1 MGESMTFLNGLLAL
15 GAFACTIPLVIHLMH
30 RSRFRVVKWGAMHLI
45 ESTASSKSKR
55 ILWKHVLLML
65 VRCMLPILIAFAMS
79 RPLVRSWTAQGTGEP
94 IALALILDDSLSMQ
108 AVNRDG
114 KTRWNR
120 ALDHIGVIVSR
131 LPKSSKVGLVLGGTP
146 VETQSFE
153 NTNELVRSLTAWK
166 QQPSRSG
173 SFDPASSVRQAVA
186 WLTKSDSAR
195 RQLLL
200 VSDFSVSDWESDSLD
215 IPGLEAFIG
224 QQPIKPRIG
233 CLPIEATNVPYDTG
247 NLTVEQITVSP
258 SLWIPNREGILTA
271 LIRNTSPQAKDR
283 VRVRL
288 DIDDVEQEQQ
298 EVDIPGNSA
307 VQTRFRWLPK
317 APRDHLAKISLV
329 SDDPLR
335 DDDFSYAILH
345 VEKPRRILIVDGE
358 LKYSTD
364 QTETK
369 FLNAALSPFAF
380 SGTPRPDPFLCNV
393 ITRSDL
399 ADRPWASMDALILS
413 NVPSLTEQQSREL
426 RTWIE
431 EGHGMILFAGDQVQP
446 RNWNDL
452 PAIRSGGIM
461 PGKILDRTELPDRN
475 RDEEEVSVD
484 LSNVHFS
491 AISSM
496 PKSTFHSLADIRFQ
510 AFNRWQIDRTESTT
524 PVVYLSNGDP
534 WIIRSQLGKGSVL
547 WVTTSCGDGD
557 SNLPSRAAYVP
568 LMQRLVGFVSA
579 KESTVDRLAP
589 GEVWNIGFPTKE
601 GFEDADM
608 QTLRV
613 FDPSRNEHTLA
624 THAWTE
630 TRQLG
635 LYEAKWT
642 LGNDSRSQFMEV
654 SSMTQEGV
662 RRDSNLH
669 CLDPSAISKKL
680 SSFRA
685 EVFTD
690 SVPFLSNIQTS
701 WLGREVWQW
710 FWFFAIVFFILE
722 IWLEQSYL
730 PRARGVPFRNSG
742 RK

>member
-1 MGESMTFLNGLLAL
+1 MTFLNGLLAL
-15 GAFACTIPLVIHLMH
+15 GAFACTIPLLIHLMH

-45 ESTASSKSKR
+45 ESTASPKSKR
-55 ILWKHVLLML
+55 ILWRHLLLML
-65 VRCMLPILIAFAMS
+65 VRCMLPILIAVAMS
-79 RPLVRSWTAQGTGEP
+79 RPLVQSWTAQGTGESV
-94 IALALILDDSLSMQ
+94 ALALILDDSLSMQ
-108 AVNRDG
+108 AVSRDG

-120 ALDHIGVIVSR
+120 ALDHLGTIVSG
-131 LPKSSKVGLVLGGTP
+131 LPKSSKVGLILGGTP

-153 NTNELVRSLTAWK
+153 NTDELVRSLTAWK
-166 QQPSRSG
+166 QQSSRSG
-173 SFDPASSVRQAVA
+173 SFDPSSSIRQAVA
-186 WLTKSDSAR
+186 WLTKSDSIR

-215 IPGLEAFIG
+215 LPGLDAFIG

-247 NLTVEQITVSP
+247 NLTVERITVSP
-258 SLWIPNREGILTA
+258 SLLIPNREGILTA
-271 LIRNTSPQAKDR
+271 LVRNTSPQAKDR

-298 EVDIPGNSA
+298 EIDIPGNA
-307 VQTRFRWLPK
+307 TVQARFRWLPK
-317 APRDHLAKISLV
+317 APRDYLAKIGLV
-329 SDDPLR
+329 SNDPLR
-335 DDDFSYAILH
+335 DDDFSYAMLH

-358 LKYSTD
+358 SNPSTD

-369 FLNAALSPFAF
+369 FLKAALSPFAY

-393 ITRSDL
+393 ITSSDL
-399 ADRPWASMDALILS
+399 VDRPWASMDALILS
-413 NVPSLTEQQSREL
+413 NVPSLTDEQSREL
-426 RTWIE
+426 RSWIE
-431 EGHGMILFAGDQVQP
+431 EGHGMIFFAGDRVQP

-452 PAIRSGGIM
+452 PVIRSDGIM
-461 PGKILDRTELPDRN
+461 PGKILDRTELLDRK
-475 RDEEEVSVD
+475 RDEEEVAVD
-484 LSNVHFS
+484 LSNVNFS
-491 AISSM
+491 AISEM
-496 PKSTFHSLADIRFQ
+496 PKSTFHSLADIRFH
-510 AFNRWQIDRTESTT
+510 AFHRWQIDRTESTT
-524 PVVYLSNGDP
+524 PVVYLSNGEP
-534 WIIRSQLGKGSVL
+534 WIIRSQLGKGSIL
-547 WVTTSCGDGD
+547 WVTTSCGDSD

-568 LMQRLVGFVSA
+568 LMQRLVGFASA
-579 KESTVDRLAP
+579 KESAVDHLIP
-589 GEVWNIGFPTKE
+589 GEVWNIRFPNKG
-601 GFEDADM
+601 GFEDADI

-624 THAWTE
+624 THAWTK

-642 LGNDSRSQFMEV
+642 SGNDSCSQFMQV

-662 RRDSNLH
+662 GRESNLH

-685 EVFTD
+685 DVFTD
-690 SVPFLSNIQTS
+690 SVSFLSHIQTS

-710 FWFFAIVFFILE
+710 FWFSAIVFFLLE
-722 IWLEQSYL
+722 IGLEQSYL
-730 PRARGVPFRNSG
+730 PRARGVLSRNSG